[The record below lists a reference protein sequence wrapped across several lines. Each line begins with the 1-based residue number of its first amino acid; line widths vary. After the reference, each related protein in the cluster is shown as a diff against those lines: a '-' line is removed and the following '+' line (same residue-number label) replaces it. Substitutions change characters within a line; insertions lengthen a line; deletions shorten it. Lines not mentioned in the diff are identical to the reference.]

1 MTSGRTPRPSTYRSG
16 VDCTGVLVAPDVVL
30 TAGHC
35 IGGIQTVKLDA
46 ADYRDKGEE
55 IEVVDTIEHTNSW
68 NTFDAAVLILAEEA
82 RTEPRIIATDCL
94 LEDHYADGASVTMT
108 GWGAKDQNGVQYD
121 TLLRAG
127 TTQVVDH
134 DCSDINKGCNSQ
146 VSPGGELRA
155 GGNGADACF
164 GDSGGPLYLH
174 TPSGDFLIGLT
185 SRGYTQSTVNCGEGT
200 IYVRADAI
208 LDWVE
213 NVSGRTLPR
222 FDCDEDTGPG
232 GSNKAP
238 DPSADPITVVQGN
251 TANTQVLPQDPNSG
265 DGHSFTISVAPARGS
280 AVVSSEGIAAYT
292 APDSHEGED
301 PFEIT
306 VTDDGNP
313 PESASI
319 EVQVTV
325 VARSGGTD
333 CGCASGP
340 RGSQGVFAIA
350 FGLILGLGRRRSSRP
365 IQP

>member
-1 MTSGRTPRPSTYRSG
+1 MMSLSLALWTTALAQNVVGGEVVDDDVWPDTAAVYYRSG

-213 NVSGRTLPR
+213 NVDSG
-222 FDCDEDTGPG
+222 FDPQGDVVID
-232 GSNKAP
+232 GS
-238 DPSADPITVVQGN
+238 T
-251 TANTQVLPQDPNSG
+251 
-265 DGHSFTISVAPARGS
+265 
-280 AVVSSEGIAAYT
+280 
-292 APDSHEGED
+292 
-301 PFEIT
+301 
-306 VTDDGNP
+306 
-313 PESASI
+313 
-319 EVQVTV
+319 
-325 VARSGGTD
+325 
-333 CGCASGP
+333 
-340 RGSQGVFAIA
+340 
-350 FGLILGLGRRRSSRP
+350 
-365 IQP
+365 